1 MHRTFWIQTSMLAVV
16 LGAALAAPVGASM
29 PDAWITTKAKL
40 SLLTTEGVSAMAI
53 NVDTV
58 SGRVTLHGT
67 VRSAAEQVKAETVVQ
82 RINGVL
88 GVRNL
93 LQVVAVQDE
102 QAVEGSDGILTE
114 RIAQTIQAD
123 PALKDSRIAV
133 QSVHQGVV
141 LLGGTATTLSA
152 HLHAV
157 AVVASTPGVR
167 RVASEIQS
175 PNTLGDAEI
184 WREPTPSQPGTAYGI
199 GEAASDMWITSATK
213 LRLLADSQTPALA
226 INVDTRLGVVTLFG
240 VIPSEEAKAAAAADA
255 HKVSGVTRVV
265 NDLQVVA
272 SAPPPAVQVHD
283 EELARVVKR
292 GFATPAFKDIIVDVK
307 HGVVRLTGT
316 VRTGAQRL
324 EAAVVARATQ
334 GVRAVQDEIRLRT
347 ATH

>member
-1 MHRTFWIQTSMLAVV
+1 MHRTFWIQASMLAVV

-67 VRSAAEQVKAETVVQ
+67 VRSAAEQMKAETVVQ
-82 RINGVL
+82 RINGVQ

-102 QAVEGSDGILTE
+102 RVVEGSDGILTE
-114 RIAQTIQAD
+114 RITQTMQAD

-184 WREPTPSQPGTAYGI
+184 WREPPPSQPGTAYGM

-240 VIPSEEAKAAAAADA
+240 IVPSEEAKAAAAADA
-255 HKVSGVTRVV
+255 HKVSGVTHVV

-272 SAPPPAVQVHD
+272 SAPPTGQVHD
-283 EELARVVKR
+283 EELARVVKQ

-307 HGVVRLTGT
+307 DGVVRLTGT
-316 VRTGAQRL
+316 VRTGVQRL
-324 EAAVVARATQ
+324 EAAVAARATQ
-334 GVRAVQDEIRLRT
+334 GVRAVQDEIRLTT